1 MLESIISSSS
11 QATISLENCLICIGV
26 AIVLGIVISFIH
38 KITSKATPNFLITLS
53 LLPVLVQVVILLVNG
68 NLGTSLA
75 VAGAFSL
82 IRFRSMQGNSK
93 ELISIFWAMTVGLA
107 LGMGYVTLAIIITV
121 IVGILMFIISK
132 LLEGRK
138 NSGVRKLKIVIPE
151 NLDYTEVFDD
161 LLIKYTNKSELQKAK
176 TTNMGST
183 YELVYS
189 VNMKNNVKEK
199 EFLDEIRV
207 RNGNMLVMLE
217 REEISEV
224 EL

>member
-1 MLESIISSSS
+1 MLESILSTTSASISM
-11 QATISLENCLICIGV
+11 ENCFICIGV
-26 AIVLGIVISFIH
+26 AIVLGIIISATH
-38 KITSKATPNFLITLS
+38 KLTTKTTPNFLLTLT

-93 ELISIFWAMTVGLA
+93 ELISIFWAMTTGLA
-107 LGMGYVTLAIIITV
+107 LGMGYVVLAVIITI
-121 IVGILMFIISK
+121 IVAILMLIISK
-132 LLEGRK
+132 VLLK
-138 NSGVRKLKIVIPE
+138 TQNSSRRKLKIVIPE
-151 NLDYTEVFDD
+151 NLDYNDIFND
-161 LLIKYTNKSELQKAK
+161 LMKKYTDKCELQKAK

-183 YELVYS
+183 YELSYI
-189 VNMKNNVKEK
+189 VNLKNNINEK
-199 EFLDEIRV
+199 DFIDEIRV

-217 REEISEV
+217 REELSEV